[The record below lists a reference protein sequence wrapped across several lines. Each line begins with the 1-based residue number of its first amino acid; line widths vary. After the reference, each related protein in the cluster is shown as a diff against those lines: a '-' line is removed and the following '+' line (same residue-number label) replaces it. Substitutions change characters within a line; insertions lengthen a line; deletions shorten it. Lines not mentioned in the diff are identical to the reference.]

1 MGKRMMIDRFL
12 PLYLEAAEKGV
23 TKEEFAEQ
31 VGLKPDTVYQRVY
44 ALRRKGMDIPLLRS
58 KGKIPLLEQADKIL
72 TEYRAKRGTPAPAE
86 SKAPKAK
93 ENPTKAAAPKADAD
107 PALVGESVEDIASL
121 LGIQ

>member
-1 MGKRMMIDRFL
+1 MIDRFL

-23 TKEEFAEQ
+23 TKEEFAAQ

-72 TEYRAKRGTPAPAE
+72 TEYRAKRGAPAPAQ
-86 SKAPKAK
+86 SKAPKDK

-121 LGIQ
+121 LGMN